1 MSNAILGIDVG
12 KAEIAVA
19 LLIDNNS
26 AKKEIFNNNDKEFKS
41 LNKWLKQK
49 KVSTLKA
56 CMEARFSNCV
66 IKTICFP

>member
-26 AKKEIFNNNDKEFKS
+26 AKK
-41 LNKWLKQK
+41 
-49 KVSTLKA
+49 
-56 CMEARFSNCV
+56 
-66 IKTICFP
+66 

>member
-26 AKKEIFNNNDKEFKS
+26 AKKEIFNNNDKGFKS

-49 KVSTLKA
+49 KVSTLKLVWKQQ
-56 CMEARFSNCV
+56 EIIV
-66 IKTICFP
+66 II